1 MQEQP
6 QKKSILHAYER
17 IEHIREQ
24 ILSFQHACSGTVV
37 TIRNTC
43 GKPTCRCAT
52 DPSAR
57 HGPYYQWNRMK
68 KGKLVHSSITEEQA
82 VKIRQAIKNFRAIL
96 RLLRAW
102 EEECAKIF
110 DVKKRR
116 KSL

>member
-1 MQEQP
+1 
-6 QKKSILHAYER
+6 
-17 IEHIREQ
+17 
-24 ILSFQHACSGTVV
+24 
-37 TIRNTC
+37 
-43 GKPTCRCAT
+43 
-52 DPSAR
+52 
-57 HGPYYQWNRMK
+57 MK